1 VTGITS
7 GGVPADRTRAHR
19 LRDHWPTSPRA
30 RAAGTATPL
39 IDLAVLALQIHN
51 QQIRS

>member
-1 VTGITS
+1 MS
-7 GGVPADRTRAHR
+7 APARSLADLAT
-19 LRDHWPTSPRA
+19 RA

-39 IDLAVLALQIHN
+39 IDLAVLALRIHN